1 MEEML
6 RKHEI
11 DIVISAVGGDSILD
25 QLALVQAMKSVG
37 TIKVNLYNIF
47 IFLSKEKRE
56 KGV

>member
-1 MEEML
+1 MEDML
-6 RKHEI
+6 RKYEI
-11 DIVISAVGGDSILD
+11 DIIISAVGGDSILD
-25 QLALVQAMKSVG
+25 QLSLVQAMKSVG

>member
-1 MEEML
+1 ML
-6 RKHEI
+6 RKYEI
-11 DIVISAVGGDSILD
+11 DIIISAVGGDSILD
-25 QLALVQAMKSVG
+25 QLSLVQAMKSVG

>member
-1 MEEML
+1 MEDML
-6 RKHEI
+6 RKYEI
-11 DIVISAVGGDSILD
+11 DIIISAVGGDSILD